1 MVDKKKMKVD
11 ASRPRCGLSRPGY
24 PSLCCGLCCLAEDGE
39 ADTAN
44 VHSGLTATEGES
56 CQQSELS
63 FRFTSSKIK
72 GTCTHK

>member
-1 MVDKKKMKVD
+1 MLDKKKMKVD
-11 ASRPRCGLSRPGY
+11 ASWPRCGLSRPGC

-56 CQQSELS
+56 CQQSETV
-63 FRFTSSKIK
+63 F
-72 GTCTHK
+72 